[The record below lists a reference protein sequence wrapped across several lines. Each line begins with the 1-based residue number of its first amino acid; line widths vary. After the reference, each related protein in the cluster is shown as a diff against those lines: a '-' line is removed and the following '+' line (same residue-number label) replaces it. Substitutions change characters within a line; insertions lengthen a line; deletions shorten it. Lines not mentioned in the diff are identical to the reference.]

1 MLAGRPDRENKK
13 LYKAF
18 IKNYGIKAEYKIYLI
33 DSVTKFPR
41 IEITEG
47 YVTYDLLR
55 KRLFVISY
63 GSLGL

>member
-1 MLAGRPDRENKK
+1 MLTGRPDRDNKK

-33 DSVTKFPR
+33 DPVTKAPR

-47 YVTYDLLR
+47 YVAYDLLR

-63 GSLGL
+63 GSLSL